1 MHAKSSSFAELREL
15 RDFSRLINRPKLGG
29 VGQAQ
34 HPRLRAMH
42 LEETGEHFLH
52 GAHIDFTVRSI
63 YEVNLESRIQKAR
76 GVALMFLDMREPVAD
91 HAVVSFTYSSKCKRV
106 GCGPA

>member
-1 MHAKSSSFAELREL
+1 MHAESSSFAELRKF
-15 RDFSRLINRPKLGG
+15 RDFSWLINRPKLGG

-52 GAHIDFTVRSI
+52 GAHLDFTIRSI
-63 YEVNLESRIQKAR
+63 CEVNLESRIQKAS
-76 GVALMFLDMREPVAD
+76 GVALVFLNMRKPVAD
-91 HAVVSFTYSSKCKRV
+91 DAVVSFAHTSKCKRV